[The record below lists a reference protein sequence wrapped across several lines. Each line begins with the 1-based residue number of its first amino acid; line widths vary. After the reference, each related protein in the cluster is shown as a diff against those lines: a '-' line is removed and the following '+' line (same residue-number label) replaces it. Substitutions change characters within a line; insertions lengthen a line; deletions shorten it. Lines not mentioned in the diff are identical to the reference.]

1 MRGRGAAVL
10 AGALALLGVYGAAD
24 AADVV
29 PGVLTTEA
37 PPPEARPYPEPALPG
52 DGLVPASVPE
62 LAPDAPRPTGAGL
75 SDLTRA
81 LGEDYRMTGTIGT
94 VVADV
99 ATGEVLHA
107 RDPDTPLTA
116 ASSVK
121 LLTAAAVLDALGP
134 SHELTTRVVRPAP
147 GTVTLVGGGDIM
159 LADGEG
165 DRDAV
170 NGRAGLADLAAA
182 TAEVLTADGTTS
194 VRVALDD
201 SLFTGPAY
209 LPDWGGID
217 LNYVMPIQPLA
228 VDTGRTDPYYLPDP
242 ALAAA
247 RVFAEALTEHGV
259 EVTSDVT
266 RSAAPEGAEVL
277 AEVTSAPLG
286 QVVRHMLKTSDNS
299 LAEVLGRLVA
309 LDRGVEP
316 SFEGA
321 AASVRAQLTDL
332 GLDLGATQLADTSG
346 LSVQDRVPAGVLA
359 EVLLASLS
367 EEHPALSGVPAALPV
382 AGLDGTLAERLT
394 DTPAAGTL
402 RAKTGTLVES
412 VSLSGSVVTADGRHL
427 VFATLL
433 NDLEVG
439 TALQARLAVDDWAAD
454 LAACGCR

>member
-1 MRGRGAAVL
+1 MRGRGVAVL

-37 PPPEARPYPEPALPG
+37 PPPEARPYPELALPG

-62 LAPDAPRPTGAGL
+62 LDPEAPRPTGAGL
-75 SDLTRA
+75 SALTRA
-81 LGEDYRMTGTIGT
+81 LGEDYRMTGTIGM

-107 RDPDTPLTA
+107 RDPDTPRTT

-121 LLTAAAVLDALGP
+121 LLTAAAALDALGP
-134 SHELTTRVVRPAP
+134 GHQLTTRVVRPAP
-147 GTVTLVGGGDIM
+147 DAVTLVGGGDIM
-159 LADGEG
+159 LADGQG
-165 DRDAV
+165 DQDAV

-182 TAEVLTADGTTS
+182 TAETLAADGTTS
-194 VRVALDD
+194 VSVALDD
-201 SLFTGPAY
+201 SLFTGPVH

-228 VDTGRTDPYYLPDP
+228 VDVGQADQYYLPDP

-247 RVFAEALTEHGV
+247 RAFAEALAGHGV
-259 EVTSDVT
+259 DVAGGVT
-266 RSAAPEGAEVL
+266 RAAAPADAEVL
-277 AEVTSAPLG
+277 AEAASAPLN

-316 SFEGA
+316 SFDGA
-321 AASVRAQLTDL
+321 AASVQAQLTDL
-332 GLDLGATQLADTSG
+332 GLGVGETHLADTSG
-346 LSVQDRVPAGVLA
+346 LSVQDRVPAGVLV
-359 EVLLASLS
+359 EVLLATLS
-367 EEHPALSGVPAALPV
+367 EEHPALSGVTAALPV

-394 DTPAAGTL
+394 DTPASGSL

-439 TALQARLAVDDWAAD
+439 TALQARLAVDDWAAE